1 MNRTVSGANRLY
13 KTVQQLYRAVLLV
26 RESRL
31 FSYDMEQVLVV
42 HGVTKLV

>member
-1 MNRTVSGANRLY
+1 MNRTVSGADRLY
-13 KTVQQLYRAVLLV
+13 KTVQQLYRAVVLV

-42 HGVTKLV
+42 YGVTKLV